1 MDDRIRD
8 VLSAV
13 FRLNPTA
20 IGEDLSSQGLA
31 AWDSLKH
38 MQVVVALE
46 QEFGVEFEDAEIP
59 RLLSFR
65 GIRDVLRGKA
75 PTPRGP

>member
-13 FRLNPTA
+13 FRLAPAA
-20 IGEDLSSQGLA
+20 IGEDLSSDSLE

-46 QEFGVEFEDAEIP
+46 QEFGVEFEDEEIP

-65 GIRDVLRGKA
+65 GIRDTLLGKPGLR
-75 PTPRGP
+75 

>member
-1 MDDRIRD
+1 MDERIRD

-13 FRLNPTA
+13 FRLAPAA
-20 IGEDLSSQGLA
+20 IGEDLSSDSLD

-46 QEFGVEFEDAEIP
+46 QEFGVEFEDEEIP

-65 GIRDVLRGKA
+65 GIRDTLLSKPGSR
-75 PTPRGP
+75 

>member
-13 FRLNPTA
+13 FRLDPA
-20 IGEDLSSQGLA
+20 GIGEDLSSDTLA

-46 QEFGVEFEDAEIP
+46 QEFGVEFEDEEIP

-65 GIRDVLRGKA
+65 GIRTALRARQTA
-75 PTPRGP
+75 P